1 MDGETYR
8 SAPDEWMENPI
19 FAGRAPTLPSTY
31 SAPRDEP
38 KPKKRPIPP
47 AVGKVIGEL
56 GLRYRPTNA
65 QDLEAHAER
74 LRLLAEDVA
83 DIPVNLLEVA
93 AKRWVRENHFMPKA
107 SELVDLARGH
117 VTEQTR
123 GTDYGLQQLQAH
135 CDRLNALNGGRDG
148 WHVVG
153 EPGSRTVAKRG
164 ETREARA

>member
-8 SAPDEWMENPI
+8 SGRDEWMDNPI
-19 FAGRAPTLPSTY
+19 FAGRALTLPSTSY
-31 SAPRDEP
+31 EQPGEP
-38 KPKKRPIPP
+38 KPRKRAIPA

-74 LRLLAEDVA
+74 LRLLTEDVA
-83 DIPVNLLEVA
+83 DVPVHLLEVA

-107 SELVDLARGH
+107 SELVALARGH

-123 GTDYGLQQLQAH
+123 GTDFGLQQLQAH
-135 CDRLNALNGGRDG
+135 CDRLNAMSGGRDG

-153 EPGSRTVAKRG
+153 DPPNRTVAKRG